1 MEFSRCAVWDRW
13 FAKCAL
19 ADQGVA
25 IIVCAGFLLVGAC
38 VSVFCAAELG
48 HGLGVAL
55 LLSGCV
61 VLVFGTVVLHRQRVA
76 LQEAVR
82 RSSLIAEMS
91 VRVNRE
97 ILLNEDIEL
106 IYRTI
111 LNYLFSIF
119 SSATTG
125 SVLILGADGHL
136 TFAASRGFTEEF
148 VNQFHLRLEDSFLY
162 QYTGGVFKEACLIT
176 QEDFRRIATVFKPG
190 RWEYRSVI
198 SAPIFVGDRLFGLLN
213 LDSPVSGTYS
223 PGDVEIVERFRTQIE
238 VGLLARERYTE
249 NIRRYQVDPLTGL
262 FTRRYFEELFGASL
276 ARAAR
281 QGDGFV
287 LALFDVDDLK
297 YVNDTFGHQAGDV
310 VLMGVATV
318 LRDSC
323 GSADIMG
330 RLGGDEYIA
339 SYYRTT
345 VQDMEERLSAIRAKL
360 RGRMV
365 PVGDVEHRLSFSYG
379 LSYFPD
385 DGRSLESLVAT
396 ADKRLYA
403 MKSAHK

>member
-1 MEFSRCAVWDRW
+1 MAFPRCAVWDRW
-13 FAKCAL
+13 LSRFAL
-19 ADQGVA
+19 AGQAGVTLLGVA
-25 IIVCAGFLLVGAC
+25 SMLGGVCLAALLGTGVARALGGLLLLVGAL
-38 VSVFCAAELG
+38 VLFLG
-48 HGLGVAL
+48 LWGLL
-55 LLSGCV
+55 RRTQS
-61 VLVFGTVVLHRQRVA
+61 

-82 RSSLIAEMS
+82 RASLIAEMN
-91 VRVNRE
+91 VQVNRE

-119 SSATTG
+119 NTATTG
-125 SVLILGADGHL
+125 SVLILGADGHF
-136 TFAASRGFTEEF
+136 TFAASRGFTETF

-176 QEDFRRIATVFKPG
+176 QEDFRRIETVFKPG

-213 LDSPVSGTYS
+213 LDSPVSGTYG

-262 FTRRYFEELFGASL
+262 LTRRYFEELFGVAMAS
-276 ARAAR
+276 AAR
-281 QGDGFV
+281 QAEGFV

-310 VLMGVATV
+310 VLLGVASA
-318 LRDSC
+318 LRASC
-323 GSADIMG
+323 GNKDIMG

-339 SYYRTT
+339 TYYQTS
-345 VQDMEERLSAIRAKL
+345 VQAIEESLSAIRTKL
-360 RGRMV
+360 RAKMV
-365 PVGDVEHRLSFSYG
+365 PVGEVEHRLSFSFG
-379 LSYFPD
+379 VAAFPE
-385 DGRSLESLVAT
+385 DGRSLEALVAA
-396 ADKRLYA
+396 ADKRLYT
-403 MKSAHK
+403 MKSVHK